1 MTTSLDLIKRFYPE
15 AKLNGFTSKDGVVAF
30 YSQIRAL
37 LNEHAHVLDFG
48 AGRGAQISED
58 PVPFRRQLQDL
69 RSVAAHV
76 EGCDIDGAV
85 LGNPYVHAAR
95 QIAPGAP
102 LPYADATFDLIVSRS
117 VFEHIEKPRE
127 VAAELGRVL
136 KPGGVVAVMTPN
148 AWGYPSIAARL
159 VPNRLHSGALKSI
172 QPDRK
177 PEDVFPT
184 FYRVN
189 RPAAVQAAFGTGY
202 AVYAFP
208 VWAEPYYH
216 FNRAFLFRLQK
227 IFHDVAPDLFAPTL
241 CMFIRKDPQP

>member
-1 MTTSLDLIKRFYPE
+1 MPTSLELIKRFYPE
-15 AKLNGFTSKDGVVAF
+15 AVLNGFTSGDGVVAF

-37 LNEHAHVLDFG
+37 LDDRSHVLDFG

-58 PVPFRRQLQDL
+58 PVPFRRHLQDL

-85 LGNPYVHAAR
+85 LANPYVHAAR
-95 QIAPGAP
+95 QIAPGDP
-102 LPYADATFDLIVSRS
+102 LPYADASFDLIVSRS
-117 VFEHIEKPRE
+117 VFEHLEHPRE

-159 VPNRLHSGALKSI
+159 VPNRLHSRALTSI

-184 FYRVN
+184 YYRVN
-189 RPAAVQAAFGTGY
+189 RPAAVRAVFGPGFAVHAFY
-202 AVYAFP
+202 

-216 FNRAFLFRLQK
+216 FNRPFLFRLLK
-227 IFHDVAPDLFAPTL
+227 LFHGLAPDALAPTL
-241 CMFIRKDPQP
+241 CVFVRKEAKP